1 MNKKIPADAFSFYVS
16 LGPRRSYDAVAAKYG
31 ASRRGVA
38 DHAKREHWQERV
50 AKLETRARADAETKA
65 AESLEAM
72 NQRHLQEARFLQ
84 SRGLEGLKSGRL
96 ELYAA
101 NGRLVEL
108 GVKLERLVRG
118 QATERTESLEQV
130 VRGEYARW
138 FSGQGDAADGEEGS
152 DSDAADAGND
162 ADADTEPGSA
172 ADPDAAN
179 NPAAAIRT
187 KANPK
192 ATTTTTTTTKTTTKG
207 KLP

>member
-138 FSGQGDAADGEEGS
+138 FSGQGDAADSEEGS
-152 DSDAADAGND
+152 DSDVADAGDD
-162 ADADTEPGSA
+162 ADSDTETDSA
-172 ADPDAAN
+172 ADHAAAN
-179 NPAAAIRT
+179 NPAAAIET

-192 ATTTTTTTTKTTTKG
+192 AASTTKSTTTSASKERQ
-207 KLP
+207 P

>member
-152 DSDAADAGND
+152 DSDAADAGDD

>member
-152 DSDAADAGND
+152 DSDAADAGDD
-162 ADADTEPGSA
+162 ADADAETDSDAYP
-172 ADPDAAN
+172 DPAH
-179 NPAAAIRT
+179 NPAPAIRT

>member
-138 FSGQGDAADGEEGS
+138 FSGAS
-152 DSDAADAGND
+152 
-162 ADADTEPGSA
+162 GSA
-172 ADPDAAN
+172 ALDEGAHSVPTGGSDTGDETELTRDANEDSDTDEDPS
-179 NPAAAIRT
+179 
-187 KANPK
+187 
-192 ATTTTTTTTKTTTKG
+192 
-207 KLP
+207 

>member
-50 AKLETRARADAETKA
+50 AKLENRARADAETKA

-152 DSDAADAGND
+152 DSDAADAGDD
-162 ADADTEPGSA
+162 ADADAETDSA

-192 ATTTTTTTTKTTTKG
+192 ATTTTTTKTTTKG

>member
-138 FSGQGDAADGEEGS
+138 FSGQGGAADGQEGP
-152 DSDAADAGND
+152 DSDAADAGD
-162 ADADTEPGSA
+162 DADTDSD
-172 ADPDAAN
+172 ADPDPAH
-179 NPAAAIRT
+179 NPAPAIRT